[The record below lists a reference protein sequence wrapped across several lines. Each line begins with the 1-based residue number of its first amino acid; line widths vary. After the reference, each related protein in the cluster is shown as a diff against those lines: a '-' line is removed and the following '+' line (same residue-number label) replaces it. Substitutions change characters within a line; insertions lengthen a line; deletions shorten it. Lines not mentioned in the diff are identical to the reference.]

1 MMGSG
6 KSTVGKKLA
15 KKLGWKFIDLDSEI
29 EMQTGKSI
37 NEIFDEDGEDTFRK
51 LEKMEF
57 EKTAETTNTVI
68 ATGGG
73 IILSDETRKRLQEL
87 GEVVYLDVDINT
99 LENRLRD
106 KMDRP
111 LLQTGKSLKNIF
123 DERVSFYTQ
132 TASLSVDGSNAV
144 EECVQSIISGLK

>member
-15 KKLGWKFIDLDSEI
+15 NKLRWKFIDLDSEI
-29 EMQTGKSI
+29 EIQTGKSI
-37 NEIFDEDGEDTFRK
+37 NEIFDEEGEDTFRK
-51 LEKMEF
+51 LEKREC

-99 LENRLRD
+99 LEN
-106 KMDRP
+106 
-111 LLQTGKSLKNIF
+111 QNQSGGYSSAFQNIF
-123 DERVSFYTQ
+123 KIRKV
-132 TASLSVDGSNAV
+132 
-144 EECVQSIISGLK
+144 IPRW

>member
-1 MMGSG
+1 MGSG

-37 NEIFDEDGEDTFRK
+37 NKIFDEEGEDTFRK
-51 LEKMEF
+51 LEKREY

>member
-1 MMGSG
+1 MKELVIKLKVVETPG
-6 KSTVGKKLA
+6 KVFKYYSCNTQL
-15 KKLGWKFIDLDSEI
+15 LTFILERA
-29 EMQTGKSI
+29 TGKSI

-51 LEKMEF
+51 LEKREC
-57 EKTAETTNTVI
+57 EKTAVTTNTVI

-123 DERVSFYTQ
+123 NDRVSFYTQ
-132 TASLSVDGSNAV
+132 TASLSVFKKADT
-144 EECVQSIISGLK
+144 

>member
-1 MMGSG
+1 MGSG

-37 NEIFDEDGEDTFRK
+37 NEIFDEEGEDTFRK
-51 LEKMEF
+51 LEKREC
-57 EKTAETTNTVI
+57 EKTAETINTVI

-73 IILSDETRKRLQEL
+73 IILSDETRKRLQKL

-123 DERVSFYTQ
+123 DERVSYYTQ

>member
-1 MMGSG
+1 MGSG

-37 NEIFDEDGEDTFRK
+37 NEIFDEEGEDTFRK
-51 LEKMEF
+51 LEKREC

-111 LLQTGKSLKNIF
+111 LLQTGKSLNNIF
-123 DERVSFYTQ
+123 DERASLYKQ

>member
-1 MMGSG
+1 MGSG

-37 NEIFDEDGEDTFRK
+37 NEIFDEEGEDTFRK
-51 LEKMEF
+51 LEKREF
-57 EKTAETTNTVI
+57 EKTAETINTVI

-73 IILSDETRKRLQEL
+73 IILNDETRKRLQQL

>member
-37 NEIFDEDGEDTFRK
+37 NEIFDEEGEDTFRK
-51 LEKMEF
+51 LEKREC

-111 LLQTGKSLKNIF
+111 LLQTEKSLKNIF